1 MCSLFY
7 IYLKIILSSKYEFFN
22 NHQAEKIDSYTNGMT
37 AKTK

>member
-1 MCSLFY
+1 MRSLFY

-22 NHQAEKIDSYTNGMT
+22 NQTEKIDSYTNGIT